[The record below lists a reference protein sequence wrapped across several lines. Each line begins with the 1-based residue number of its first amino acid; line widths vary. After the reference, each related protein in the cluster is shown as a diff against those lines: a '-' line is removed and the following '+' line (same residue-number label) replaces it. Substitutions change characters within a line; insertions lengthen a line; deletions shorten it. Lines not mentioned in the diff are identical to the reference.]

1 MEMDDEPAEPGAE
14 IESAHTT
21 DRMSARSQRI
31 EVITR
36 GERRRRRWS
45 VEQKREI
52 AAESLE
58 PGISPIT
65 VARRYGISS
74 GLLYTWRRHLL
85 EGSLGTA
92 SRPGAKFAR
101 VEVMA
106 MPAQPAPAT
115 SSLPQ
120 PAPAPNSVNH
130 PDRIIEIALPGGV
143 SVRVDA
149 QVDSGALR
157 RVLAAL
163 VRR

>member
-1 MEMDDEPAEPGAE
+1 MGVDDATAEPPADVTD
-14 IESAHTT
+14 AHTT
-21 DRMSARSQRI
+21 GRMSARSQRI

-36 GERRRRRWS
+36 GERRRRWS

-85 EGSLGTA
+85 EGSLGVTRQPVA
-92 SRPGAKFAR
+92 ESAR

-106 MPAQPAPAT
+106 VPADPTPALSPVPEPAAAA
-115 SSLPQ
+115 SGPMK
-120 PAPAPNSVNH
+120 H
-130 PDRIIEIALPGGV
+130 PDGMIEIALPGGV

-163 VRR
+163 ARR

>member
-1 MEMDDEPAEPGAE
+1 MEMDDEPAEPGADE
-14 IESAHTT
+14 ASAHTT
-21 DRMSARSQRI
+21 GRMSARSQRI
-31 EVITR
+31 ELITR
-36 GERRRRRWS
+36 GERRRRWS

-85 EGSLGTA
+85 EGSLGTT
-92 SRPGAKFAR
+92 SRPVAKFAR
-101 VEVMA
+101 VDVMA
-106 MPAQPAPAT
+106 VPAQSAPAP

-120 PAPAPNSVNH
+120 PAPAPASMNR
-130 PDRIIEIALPGGV
+130 PDGTIEIALPGGV

-149 QVDSGALR
+149 QVDSSALR

>member
-1 MEMDDEPAEPGAE
+1 METDGAAVDPGAE

-21 DRMSARSQRI
+21 DRKSARNQRI
-31 EVITR
+31 ELITR
-36 GERRRRRWS
+36 GERRRRWS

-85 EGSLGTA
+85 EGSLGVTHQ
-92 SRPGAKFAR
+92 PPAKFAR

-106 MPAQPAPAT
+106 VPADPAPAI
-115 SSLPQ
+115 P
-120 PAPAPNSVNH
+120 PVAPAAATPSGPMN
-130 PDRIIEIALPGGV
+130 RMIEIALPGGV

-149 QVDSGALR
+149 QVDSSALR

-163 VRR
+163 TRR

>member
-1 MEMDDEPAEPGAE
+1 MGMDDDAAGPPADVKD
-14 IESAHTT
+14 AHTT

-36 GERRRRRWS
+36 GERRRRWS

-65 VARRYGISS
+65 VARRCGISS
-74 GLLYTWRRHLL
+74 GLLHTWRRHLL
-85 EGSLGTA
+85 EGSLGDT
-92 SRPGAKFAR
+92 RLPVAKFAR

-106 MPAQPAPAT
+106 MPVDPTPALSPVSQPVAAP
-115 SSLPQ
+115 SGPMDR
-120 PAPAPNSVNH
+120 
-130 PDRIIEIALPGGV
+130 PDGV

-163 VRR
+163 ARR

>member
-1 MEMDDEPAEPGAE
+1 
-14 IESAHTT
+14 
-21 DRMSARSQRI
+21 
-31 EVITR
+31 
-36 GERRRRRWS
+36 
-45 VEQKREI
+45 
-52 AAESLE
+52 
-58 PGISPIT
+58 
-65 VARRYGISS
+65 
-74 GLLYTWRRHLL
+74 
-85 EGSLGTA
+85 
-92 SRPGAKFAR
+92 
-101 VEVMA
+101 MA

>member
-1 MEMDDEPAEPGAE
+1 
-14 IESAHTT
+14 
-21 DRMSARSQRI
+21 MSALNQRI
-31 EVITR
+31 ELITR
-36 GERRRRRWS
+36 GERRRRWS

-58 PGISPIT
+58 AGISPIT

-85 EGSLGTA
+85 EGSLGVP
-92 SRPGAKFAR
+92 RQPQAKFAR

-106 MPAQPAPAT
+106 VPADPAP
-115 SSLPQ
+115 SGPM
-120 PAPAPNSVNH
+120 NGM
-130 PDRIIEIALPGGV
+130 IEIALPGGV

-163 VRR
+163 TRR

>member
-1 MEMDDEPAEPGAE
+1 MEKYDDLVAAEAE

-21 DRMSARSQRI
+21 GRMSARSQRI

-36 GERRRRRWS
+36 GERRRRWS

-85 EGSLGTA
+85 EGSLGVTCQ
-92 SRPGAKFAR
+92 PVAKFAR

-106 MPAQPAPAT
+106 MPADPAPAIPPD
-115 SSLPQ
+115 PQ
-120 PAPAPNSVNH
+120 LSEAPRS
-130 PDRIIEIALPGGV
+130 R
-143 SVRVDA
+143 
-149 QVDSGALR
+149 
-157 RVLAAL
+157 
-163 VRR
+163 

>member
-1 MEMDDEPAEPGAE
+1 MVMDDEPGEPGAGA
-14 IESAHTT
+14 ESAHTT
-21 DRMSARSQRI
+21 GRMSARSQRI

-36 GERRRRRWS
+36 GERRRRWS

-85 EGSLGTA
+85 EGSLGTT
-92 SRPGAKFAR
+92 SRLSAKFAR
-101 VEVMA
+101 VDVMA
-106 MPAQPAPAT
+106 MPAQPAPAPP
-115 SSLPQ
+115 SLPQ
-120 PAPAPNSVNH
+120 PAPAPNSMNR
-130 PDRIIEIALPGGV
+130 PDGTIEIALPGGV

-149 QVDSGALR
+149 HVDSGALR

>member
-1 MEMDDEPAEPGAE
+1 MDTDGGAVDPGAE

-21 DRMSARSQRI
+21 DRMSARNQRI
-31 EVITR
+31 ELITR
-36 GERRRRRWS
+36 GERRRRWS

-85 EGSLGTA
+85 EGSLGVTGQ
-92 SRPGAKFAR
+92 PVAKFAR

-106 MPAQPAPAT
+106 MPAARAPAI
-115 SSLPQ
+115 PPVAP
-120 PAPAPNSVNH
+120 PAAAPSGPMNGM
-130 PDRIIEIALPGGV
+130 IEIALPGGV

-163 VRR
+163 GRR

>member
-1 MEMDDEPAEPGAE
+1 MEMNNEPAEPGAE
-14 IESAHTT
+14 VESGHTT
-21 DRMSARSQRI
+21 GRMSARSQRI

-36 GERRRRRWS
+36 GERRRGWS

-92 SRPGAKFAR
+92 SGPGTKFAR
-101 VEVMA
+101 VEVLA
-106 MPAQPAPAT
+106 MPAQPVPAT
-115 SSLPQ
+115 PSLPR
-120 PAPAPNSVNH
+120 PVPAPNSLNH
-130 PDRIIEIALPGGV
+130 PEGTIEIALPGGV
-143 SVRVDA
+143 SVRVDT

>member
-1 MEMDDEPAEPGAE
+1 
-14 IESAHTT
+14 
-21 DRMSARSQRI
+21 MSARNQRI
-31 EVITR
+31 ELIMR
-36 GERRRRRWS
+36 GERRRRWS

-85 EGSLGTA
+85 EGSLGVTGQ
-92 SRPGAKFAR
+92 PVAKFAR

-106 MPAQPAPAT
+106 MPAARAPAI
-115 SSLPQ
+115 PPVAP
-120 PAPAPNSVNH
+120 PAAAPSGPMNGM
-130 PDRIIEIALPGGV
+130 IEIALPGGV

-163 VRR
+163 GRR

>member
-1 MEMDDEPAEPGAE
+1 METDGTAVDLEAE
-14 IESAHTT
+14 IESGHTT
-21 DRMSARSQRI
+21 DRKSARNQRI
-31 EVITR
+31 ELITR
-36 GERRRRRWS
+36 GERRRRWS

-58 PGISPIT
+58 PGLSPIT

-85 EGSLGTA
+85 EGSLGVT
-92 SRPGAKFAR
+92 RQPVAKFAR

-106 MPAQPAPAT
+106 TPADPAPAV
-115 SSLPQ
+115 PPP
-120 PAPAPNSVNH
+120 PAAPSGPMNGM
-130 PDRIIEIALPGGV
+130 IEIALPGGV

-163 VRR
+163 ARR